1 MSAQQLADPLDDGRI
16 QSRRPG
22 HSSSITQPI
31 VESHSMTGS
40 GAVRLFVVPDLSRG
54 SICDVLPT
62 AAALLSVDGAVD
74 ALGVTARIGDV
85 RRVVVVLVDG
95 MGWHL
100 LPELA
105 ADAPLLASVLAGHA
119 GRLDELACTF
129 PSTTPTSLASLA
141 TGVAPG
147 RHGILGFTVNI
158 PETDRVLNHI
168 YWRDDPPAGQWQ
180 PVPTWFERLHCAGV
194 GARAVLPAAF
204 LGSGLTEATYR
215 GAQFVPAT
223 HDDDYAQLVVD
234 QLRGAPGLVYAYT
247 AALDTAAHLFG
258 VGSPEWHAAGAY
270 VDALLT
276 RLVEALPP
284 DGALLIT
291 ADHGGLNVPQDRRI
305 DLDADVRLSAGVR
318 VVAGD
323 PRVRYLHTEPG
334 AASDVIAA
342 WSELLAGRADVRSR
356 DDAVAAGLF
365 GPVLPDH
372 LPRIGDVVV
381 SCLGDTAVLASAHEP
396 PEAAQLIGFHGASDP
411 VEMAIPL
418 ITFQG

>member
-1 MSAQQLADPLDDGRI
+1 
-16 QSRRPG
+16 
-22 HSSSITQPI
+22 
-31 VESHSMTGS
+31 
-40 GAVRLFVVPDLSRG
+40 VPDLPRG

-74 ALGVTARIGDV
+74 ALGVTARVGEL

-105 ADAPLLASVLAGHA
+105 ADAPLLASVLAGGT

-147 RHGILGFTVNI
+147 RHGILGFTVKL

-168 YWRDDPPAGQWQ
+168 WWRDDPPASQWQ
-180 PVPTWFERLHCAGV
+180 PVPTWFERLRWAGV

-204 LGSGLTEATYR
+204 VGSGLTEAVYR
-215 GAQFVPAT
+215 GAQFVAAT
-223 HDDDYAQLVVD
+223 NDDDYAQLVVD
-234 QLRGAPGLVYAYT
+234 QLRAEPGLVYAYT

-276 RLVEALPP
+276 RMVEALPP
-284 DGALLIT
+284 DAALLIT
-291 ADHGGLNVPQDRRI
+291 ADHGGLNVPESERI
-305 DLDADVRLSAGVR
+305 DLDADSRLSAGVR

-342 WSELLAGRADVRSR
+342 WSELLKGRADVRSR

-365 GPVLPDH
+365 GSVLPDH

-381 SCLGDTAVLASAHEP
+381 SCLGDTAVLASTHEP
-396 PEAAQLIGFHGASDP
+396 PEVAQLIGFHGASDP

>member
-1 MSAQQLADPLDDGRI
+1 M
-16 QSRRPG
+16 
-22 HSSSITQPI
+22 
-31 VESHSMTGS
+31 
-40 GAVRLFVVPDLSRG
+40 
-54 SICDVLPT
+54 LPA
-62 AAALLSVDGAVD
+62 AAALLSVDGAND
-74 ALGVTARIGDV
+74 ALGVTARVGDV

-105 ADAPLLASVLAGHA
+105 ADAPLLASVLAGDV

-147 RHGILGFTVNI
+147 QHGILGFTVKL
-158 PETDRVLNHI
+158 PGTDRVLNHI
-168 YWRDDPPAGQWQ
+168 YWRDDPPANQWQ
-180 PVPTWFERLHCAGV
+180 PVPTWFERLHRAGV

-204 LGSGLTEATYR
+204 LGSGLTEAVYR
-215 GAQFVPAT
+215 GAQFQPASN
-223 HDDDYAQLVVD
+223 DDDYAQLVVD
-234 QLRGAPGLVYAYT
+234 QLRNAPGFVYAYT

-258 VGSPEWHAAGAY
+258 VGSAEWHAAGIY
-270 VDALLT
+270 VDVLLT

-284 DGALLIT
+284 DAALLIT
-291 ADHGGLNVPQDRRI
+291 ADHGGLNVPESQRI
-305 DLDADVRLSAGVR
+305 DLDADSRLGAGVR

-323 PRVRYLHTEPG
+323 PRVRYLHTELG
-334 AASDVIAA
+334 ATSDVIAA
-342 WSELLAGRADVRSR
+342 WSELLNGRADVRSR

-365 GPVLPDH
+365 GSVRPDH

-396 PEAAQLIGFHGASDP
+396 PEVAQLIGFHGASDP

>member
-1 MSAQQLADPLDDGRI
+1 
-16 QSRRPG
+16 
-22 HSSSITQPI
+22 
-31 VESHSMTGS
+31 V
-40 GAVRLFVVPDLSRG
+40 
-54 SICDVLPT
+54 
-62 AAALLSVDGAVD
+62 
-74 ALGVTARIGDV
+74 
-85 RRVVVVLVDG
+85 
-95 MGWHL
+95 
-100 LPELA
+100 
-105 ADAPLLASVLAGHA
+105 
-119 GRLDELACTF
+119 
-129 PSTTPTSLASLA
+129 
-141 TGVAPG
+141 
-147 RHGILGFTVNI
+147 
-158 PETDRVLNHI
+158 TDRVLNHI
-168 YWRDDPPAGQWQ
+168 GWRDDPPASQWQ
-180 PVPTWFERLHCAGV
+180 PAPTWFERLHRAGV

-204 LGSGLTEATYR
+204 LGSGLTEAVYR
-215 GAQFVPAT
+215 GAQFLAAT
-223 HDDDYAQLVVD
+223 SDDDYAQLVVD
-234 QLRGAPGLVYAYT
+234 QLRAEPGLVYAYT

-305 DLDADVRLSAGVR
+305 DLDADARLSAGVR

-342 WSELLAGRADVRSR
+342 WSELLNGRAEVRSR
-356 DDAVAAGLF
+356 DVAVAAGLF

>member
-1 MSAQQLADPLDDGRI
+1 M
-16 QSRRPG
+16 
-22 HSSSITQPI
+22 
-31 VESHSMTGS
+31 
-40 GAVRLFVVPDLSRG
+40 PDLSRGDPLRPASPRLRSPRG

-74 ALGVTARIGDV
+74 ALGVTARVGDV

-105 ADAPLLASVLAGHA
+105 ADAPLLASALAGGA
-119 GRLDELACTF
+119 GQLDELACTF

-147 RHGILGFTVNI
+147 RHGSLGFTVKL

-168 YWRDDPPAGQWQ
+168 SWRDDPPASQWQ
-180 PVPTWFERLHCAGV
+180 PVPTWFERLRWAGV

-204 LGSGLTEATYR
+204 LGSGLTEAAYR
-215 GAQFVPAT
+215 GAQFLAAT
-223 HDDDYAQLVVD
+223 NDDDYAQLVVD
-234 QLRGAPGLVYAYT
+234 QLRAAPGLVYAYT

-258 VGSPEWHAAGAY
+258 VGSTEWHAAGAY

-276 RLVEALPP
+276 RMVEALPP
-284 DGALLIT
+284 DAALLIT
-291 ADHGGLNVPQDRRI
+291 ADHGGLNVPESQRI
-305 DLDADVRLSAGVR
+305 DLDADSRLSAGVR

-342 WSELLAGRADVRSR
+342 WSELLAGRAEVRSR

-365 GPVLPDH
+365 GSVLPDH

-381 SCLGDTAVLASAHEP
+381 SCLGDTAVLASTHEP
-396 PEAAQLIGFHGASDP
+396 PEVAQLVGFHGAGDP

>member
-1 MSAQQLADPLDDGRI
+1 
-16 QSRRPG
+16 
-22 HSSSITQPI
+22 
-31 VESHSMTGS
+31 
-40 GAVRLFVVPDLSRG
+40 
-54 SICDVLPT
+54 VLPA
-62 AAALLSVDGAVD
+62 AAALLSVDGAND
-74 ALGVTARIGDV
+74 ALGVTARVGDV

-100 LPELA
+100 LPELVA
-105 ADAPLLASVLAGHA
+105 GAPLLASVLAGNA

-141 TGVAPG
+141 TGVTPG
-147 RHGILGFTVNI
+147 RHGILGFTVKL
-158 PETDRVLNHI
+158 PGTDRVLNHI
-168 YWRDDPPAGQWQ
+168 WWRDDPPASQWQ
-180 PVPTWFERLHCAGV
+180 PVPTWFERLRWAGV

-204 LGSGLTEATYR
+204 VGSGLTEAVYR
-215 GAQFVPAT
+215 GAQFVAAT
-223 HDDDYAQLVVD
+223 NDDDYAQLVVD
-234 QLRGAPGLVYAYT
+234 QLRAEPGLVYAYT

-258 VGSPEWHAAGAY
+258 VASPEWHAAGAY

-276 RLVEALPP
+276 RMVEALPP
-284 DGALLIT
+284 DAALLIT
-291 ADHGGLNVPQDRRI
+291 ADHGGLNVPESQRI
-305 DLDADVRLSAGVR
+305 DLDADSRLGAGVR

-342 WSELLAGRADVRSR
+342 WSELLNGRADVCSR

-365 GPVLPDH
+365 GSVLPDH

-396 PEAAQLIGFHGASDP
+396 PEVAQLIGFHGASDP

-418 ITFQG
+418 ITFRG